1 MFGTQKFDTIFF
13 FSKEY
18 YLGNS
23 AKEDGAEKN
32 KEFLPEELFVYGK
45 GMRKKNY
52 DYGVFLLHFVAPV
65 VGVKNWK
72 HHWVRTS
79 LSEYFT
85 TTDEAFLLL
94 CIESYREKWIQEC
107 EQELRKAQ
115 GEQEELCLT
124 PEVVSTPRQSN

>member
-1 MFGTQKFDTIFF
+1 LFGTQKSDAIFSF
-13 FSKEY
+13 LKDY
-18 YLGNS
+18 YL
-23 AKEDGAEKN
+23 AFPKEDGAGPPYKD
-32 KEFLPEELFVYGK
+32 FLPEELFVYGK

-52 DYGVFLLHFVAPV
+52 EYGMFLLHFVAPV

-94 CIESYREKWIQEC
+94 CIESYRAKWIQEC
-107 EQELRKAQ
+107 EQELSKAQ
-115 GEQEELCLT
+115 GEEEVCQT